1 MTTGT
6 GPEFEGARRGTDWA
20 LAAALAMILACVP
33 PAAADEPGGTWS
45 LQLENDRIANT
56 DRHYTHGSRLS
67 WVSDRK
73 TDGPAWVR
81 RLLETIYPLADVRAG
96 RIGFALGHNIYTPE
110 NTDARVLVVNDRPYA
125 GWLYGAVSL
134 HAETSRRLGA
144 LKVDTLDSVEL
155 NLGIVG
161 PQAYAADVQNIVH
174 DFIGVS
180 RSNGWDNQLENEPA
194 LAIFF
199 ERKWRPEAVRH
210 GAYEVDIIPHIGGS
224 VGNVFTLANAG
235 GTLRFGQ
242 GLNLDFGPP
251 HIRPT
256 LSGLEAVGTDNRFGW
271 YLFAGA
277 EARAVLH
284 NIFLDGN
291 TVASSHS
298 VSKKNF
304 VGDFQLGAAVIF
316 RGIRVAF
323 THVLRT
329 REYDGQPGGDRYGTV
344 SVSAKF

>member
-1 MTTGT
+1 M
-6 GPEFEGARRGTDWA
+6 
-20 LAAALAMILACVP
+20 
-33 PAAADEPGGTWS
+33 
-45 LQLENDRIANT
+45 
-56 DRHYTHGSRLS
+56 
-67 WVSDRK
+67 
-73 TDGPAWVR
+73 
-81 RLLETIYPLADVRAG
+81 
-96 RIGFALGHNIYTPE
+96 
-110 NTDARVLVVNDRPYA
+110 VVDDRPYA

-174 DFIGVS
+174 DAIGVS
-180 RSNGWDNQLENEPA
+180 RANGWDNQLENEPA

-199 ERKWRPEAVRH
+199 ERKWRPAAIRH
-210 GAYEVDIIPHIGGS
+210 DGFEVDIIPHAGGS
-224 VGNVFTLANAG
+224 VGNVFTLANTG

-242 GLNLDFGPP
+242 GLDLDFGPP

-256 LSGLEAVGTDNRFGW
+256 LSGLEAVGAGNRFGW

-277 EARAVLH
+277 EGRAVLH

-291 TVASSHS
+291 TIASSHS
-298 VSKKNF
+298 VSKKTF

-316 RGIRVAF
+316 RGIRIAF

-329 REYDGQPGGDRYGTV
+329 REFDGQPGGDRYGTL

>member
-1 MTTGT
+1 MTACTESDSGISRHRA
-6 GPEFEGARRGTDWA
+6 ERRLAAG
-20 LAAALAMILACVP
+20 LAAALAWAT
-33 PAAADEPGGTWS
+33 PASADEPGGNLS

-67 WVSDRK
+67 WVSNRR

-81 RLLETIYPLADVRAG
+81 KLLETIYPLADVRAG

-110 NTDARVLVVNDRPYA
+110 DTDARALVVDDRPYA

-174 DFIGVS
+174 DAIGVS
-180 RSNGWDNQLENEPA
+180 RANGWDNQLENEPA

-199 ERKWRPEAVRH
+199 ERKWRPAAIRH
-210 GAYEVDIIPHIGGS
+210 DGFEVDIIPHAGGS

-242 GLNLDFGPP
+242 GLDLDFGPP

-256 LSGLEAVGTDNRFGW
+256 LSGLEAVGSGNRFGW

-277 EARAVLH
+277 EGRAVLH

-291 TVASSHS
+291 TIASSHS
-298 VSKKNF
+298 VSKKTF

-316 RGIRVAF
+316 RGIRIAF

-329 REYDGQPGGDRYGTV
+329 REFDGQPGGDRYGTL

>member
-1 MTTGT
+1 MTTVT
-6 GPEFEGARRGTDWA
+6 GPDIDFAPCGAGWA
-20 LAAALAMILACVP
+20 LAATLAVALACAM

-81 RLLETIYPLADVRAG
+81 KFLEAIYPLADVRAG

-110 NTDARVLVVNDRPYA
+110 NTDARSLVVDDRPYA

-155 NLGIVG
+155 NLGLVG

-174 DFIGVS
+174 DAIGVS
-180 RSNGWDNQLENEPA
+180 RANGWDNQLENEPA

-199 ERKWRPEAVRH
+199 ERKWRPAAIRH
-210 GAYEVDIIPHIGGS
+210 DGFEVDIIPHAGGS

-242 GLNLDFGPP
+242 GLELDFGPP

-256 LSGLEAVGTDNRFGW
+256 LSGLEAVGAGNRFGW

-291 TVASSHS
+291 TFASSHS
-298 VSKKNF
+298 VDKKTV
-304 VGDFQLGAAVIF
+304 VGDFQLGAAVIL
-316 RGIRVAF
+316 RGIRIAF

-329 REYDGQPGGDRYGTV
+329 REFDGQPGGDRYGTL
-344 SVSAKF
+344 SVSARF